1 MKVID
6 FRICSNIC
14 SRLLYC
20 EFVGFEVLSD
30 VHAQY
35 FLIRICFVV
44 RIIGATDV
52 DKHLCEQITKILW
65 IWNLVVNSVQREG
78 AARQSRKVAEFYACR
93 ATPCGATKLLCR
105 AIGSGATK
113 GSCHATKWKNAV
125 LTGLGHTMARQRA
138 SVAPVVLARQAYS
151 VCTTTAC
158 TGACTTTV
166 LALTCWPRWSAPI

>member
-6 FRICSNIC
+6 FRIWSNIC

-30 VHAQY
+30 VHAQC
-35 FLIRICFVV
+35 FLIRICFGV

-52 DKHLCEQITKILW
+52 DRHLCEQITKILR

-78 AARQSRKVAEFYACR
+78 AARQSRKVAEFCACR
-93 ATPCGATKLLCR
+93 ATPGGATKLLCR

-113 GSCHATKWKNAV
+113 GSCHATKWKMQS
-125 LTGLGHTMARQRA
+125 LLGLGTQWRDSGHLSCQWCWRDKPTAQRLFWHW
-138 SVAPVVLARQAYS
+138 PVIPYLGFTKS
-151 VCTTTAC
+151 ISTS
-158 TGACTTTV
+158 
-166 LALTCWPRWSAPI
+166 L